1 MYIEQYCTLFTGLL
15 TAAVTI
21 PQGHLVNLGFKL
33 VEFSI
38 AHISWSVSCIE
49 LELGTYDEEGITQ
62 QIITL
67 FISMLGIF

>member
-15 TAAVTI
+15 TADMTI
-21 PQGHLVNLGFKL
+21 PQGHLGFKL

>member
-15 TAAVTI
+15 TADMTI
-21 PQGHLVNLGFKL
+21 PQGHLGFKL

-49 LELGTYDEEGITQ
+49 LELGT
-62 QIITL
+62 
-67 FISMLGIF
+67 